1 MTNKPT
7 KITFDEKHPY
17 WEVINEV
24 LDPETGIGI
33 ADMGIIYSVQQKK
46 GVVDVKMTLT
56 SMGCPAGPDIV
67 TSLDGVLRMQPDV
80 KDVMIEVVWD
90 PMWTPDRMKPE
101 IREMLFMGF

>member
-17 WEVINEV
+17 WEAINEV
-24 LDPETGIGI
+24 LDPETGVGV